1 MKTKLFLVLAVLL
14 AITGI
19 TSYAERLDNISIVED
34 IKCYQENESIYVASE
49 SERDIFVYTAVYNA
63 DGALKNVKKIKKS
76 IKDETEF
83 TNIYPSGLK
92 NGEYYKIFVWDSNMR
107 PLTNV
112 IYDMPNVD
120 TPWDNQAEF
129 PSLTAADNGINPIA
143 DKFTRKEWTG
153 TDYTAEDG
161 SKQNYCDVFS
171 INTIDASVPLIA
183 YDSEILARNGAIN
196 YDRESSPYYQLL
208 TGENSDWQLNVFN
221 TDELATPT
229 INAGYM
235 NSDYT
240 VNTADGWKTVQL
252 PCSWTMQGFD
262 YTIYDNYQNPWHNT
276 ETVECP
282 NAPVKHNPVG
292 LYRKTFT
299 VNDSLYSNNGRI
311 YLSFQ
316 GVESAYY
323 VYINGKQVGYSE
335 DSFSPHAFDVTDYLN
350 KDGEN
355 LLAVEVHKFCD
366 GTWFEDQDMLY
377 DGGIFRDVYLY
388 SAPLVQISDYAV
400 ETDLDNEFKNADLK
414 LSVDVKNLSTS
425 ELSNYAV
432 FTNLFDADSKSVF
445 TQNTNLSAIPS
456 NGTVTADIS
465 RKITA
470 PELWSDENPYL
481 YTLVISLYDKTSGKL
496 FESVGQQL
504 GFREITFIST
514 NTNSNGDS
522 IATTYEPIKNQRKA
536 SAY

>member
-34 IKCYQENESIYVASE
+34 VKCYQENESIYVASE

-129 PSLTAADNGINPIA
+129 PPLTAADNGINPIA

-445 TQNTNLSAIPS
+445 TQNTNLSAIP
-456 NGTVTADIS
+456 
-465 RKITA
+465 
-470 PELWSDENPYL
+470 
-481 YTLVISLYDKTSGKL
+481 
-496 FESVGQQL
+496 
-504 GFREITFIST
+504 
-514 NTNSNGDS
+514 
-522 IATTYEPIKNQRKA
+522 
-536 SAY
+536 